1 MVGFD
6 REGGL
11 LVDQEEKKQSPA
23 RIEADSI
30 FFNRIVPALLVAMGV
45 VTALLIILALGVL
58 LGIVPF
64 K

>member
-1 MVGFD
+1 M
-6 REGGL
+6 
-11 LVDQEEKKQSPA
+11 DQEERKQSPA

-45 VTALLIILALGVL
+45 VMALLIILALGVL